1 MILSTNIVKRSK
13 PIILFLLLLPSII
26 WGLTFVQGDLGINPI
41 DKLMDEFGKMALRL
55 IIFTLM
61 IFSVLNGIQDV
72 TTEQPQ
78 RVTGGYDIKA
88 TITPD
93 LPITGDVR
101 SSLNMSDFEVV
112 SGASNVRV
120 EVKEFEGENNTYKG
134 AKLVSLED
142 EFLDSTLWEM
152 AHFDPNYGS
161 TDREIWQA
169 LMSDKTLVVAN
180 ATIIIIIMNNTSNPP
195 KIKNNIMH
203 MMTNTFL
210 KVNFISKSTKNH
222 PTMCG
227 RHIYSYFLK
236 FNDNMGDFINVV
248 LVLITPLLILI
259 FFMWRN
265 RK

>member
-1 MILSTNIVKRSK
+1 MAAKFRT
-13 PIILFLLLLPSII
+13 
-26 WGLTFVQGDLGINPI
+26 GLTVA
-41 DKLMDEFGKMALRL
+41 MFGL

-78 RVTGGYDIKA
+78 RVTGGYDIKD

-142 EFLDSTLWEM
+142 EFLDSTLWAM
-152 AHFDPNYGS
+152 AHFDPKYGS

-169 LMSDKTLVVAN
+169 LMSDETLVVAN
-180 ATIIIIIMNNTSNPP
+180 ATIIPSGDPFGPP
-195 KIKNNIMH
+195 DRLSLI
-203 MMTNTFL
+203 
-210 KVNFISKSTKNH
+210 
-222 PTMCG
+222 
-227 RHIYSYFLK
+227 HI
-236 FNDNMGDFINVV
+236 
-248 LVLITPLLILI
+248 
-259 FFMWRN
+259 
-265 RK
+265 